1 MSLLKSFTNKLNL
14 SIKYFC
20 VLLFIVMIVSSFG
33 QVISRYIFEYSLS
46 WSEELARYAAIWL
59 TFMGATVA
67 LKEKALAYVEAFI
80 NMLPGK
86 ISRWVGLFVN
96 ALNLTFCSMML
107 VYGYELVVK
116 TAGQTSPAL
125 TLPMVLVYAAA
136 PVSGMLMILYIIE
149 FLMIDYLGKN
159 HQMEA

>member
-1 MSLLKSFTNKLNL
+1 MALLTSFTNKLNL

-33 QVISRYIFEYSLS
+33 QVVSRYIFEYSLS

-67 LKEKALAYVEAFI
+67 LKEKALAYVEALI
-80 NMLPGK
+80 NMLPKK

-96 ALNLTFCSMML
+96 ALNLAFCGMML
-107 VYGYELVVK
+107 VYGCELVGK
-116 TAGQTSPAL
+116 TVGQTSPAL
-125 TLPMVLVYAAA
+125 TAPMVLIYSAA
-136 PVSGMLMILYIIE
+136 PVSGMLMIIYIIE
-149 FLMIDYLGKN
+149 FLIIDYFGN
-159 HQMEA
+159 NPQMEA